1 LQIGQEI
8 GIIRQF
14 PFSSS
19 LQCMSVIAKH
29 LSSNLTHVYTK
40 GAPEK
45 ILSLCNSSSIP
56 SDFDQVL
63 QRFTKQGYRV
73 IAAGYRALKNNLSYV
88 KTQRLT
94 REQAE
99 CDLTLLG
106 LIILENRLKPES
118 AGVLDTLRSAGIRSI
133 MVTGDNML
141 TALSVARDCGI
152 VLETEDVI
160 TVHGVTVPPYL
171 YFTAADMNVNQ
182 TISSNSVVSTNSFL
196 LIYLK

>member
-1 LQIGQEI
+1 
-8 GIIRQF
+8 
-14 PFSSS
+14 
-19 LQCMSVIAKH
+19 MSVIAKH
-29 LSSNLTHVYTK
+29 LSSNSTHIYTK

-45 ILSLCNSSSIP
+45 ILGLCNPSSIP
-56 SDFDQVL
+56 SDFDHVL

-118 AGVLDTLRSAGIRSI
+118 AGVLNTLRSADIRII

-152 VLETEDVI
+152 VLSTEDVI

-171 YFTAADMNVNQ
+171 YFTAADMAVNQ
-182 TISSNSVVSTNSFL
+182 TISSNPIVSHIFCLFFTKN
-196 LIYLK
+196 

>member
-1 LQIGQEI
+1 
-8 GIIRQF
+8 
-14 PFSSS
+14 
-19 LQCMSVIAKH
+19 MSVIAKH
-29 LSSNLTHVYTK
+29 LSSNSTHVYTK

-45 ILSLCNSSSIP
+45 ILALCNPSSIP

-94 REQAE
+94 REQTE
-99 CDLTLLG
+99 CNLTLLG

-118 AGVLDTLRSAGIRSI
+118 AGVLNTLRSADIRII

-152 VLETEDVI
+152 VLSTEDVI
-160 TVHGVTVPPYL
+160 TVHGVAVPPYL
-171 YFTAADMNVNQ
+171 YFTAADMAVNQ
-182 TISSNSVVSTNSFL
+182 TFSSNSVVSSTFRIHNISN
-196 LIYLK
+196 IYIFF

>member
-1 LQIGQEI
+1 
-8 GIIRQF
+8 
-14 PFSSS
+14 
-19 LQCMSVIAKH
+19 MSVIAKH

-45 ILSLCNSSSIP
+45 ILSLCNPSSIP
-56 SDFDQVL
+56 PDFDQVL

-118 AGVLDTLRSAGIRSI
+118 AGVLDTLRSANIRII

-182 TISSNSVVSTNSFL
+182 TINSNSIVSSNF
-196 LIYLK
+196 ILKRVIQFISLNNI

>member
-1 LQIGQEI
+1 M
-8 GIIRQF
+8 RQF

-29 LSSNLTHVYTK
+29 LSSNSTHVYTK

-45 ILSLCNSSSIP
+45 ILSLCNPKSIP

-118 AGVLDTLRSAGIRSI
+118 AGVLDTLRSADIRII

-152 VLETEDVI
+152 VLPTEDVI

-171 YFTAADMNVNQ
+171 YFTAADMAVNQ
-182 TISSNSVVSTNSFL
+182 TVSPNSIVSYIFRSKTIELYIFN
-196 LIYLK
+196 INY